1 VPLLPRVRE
10 MALKGAIAGGTKRN
24 FASVAQAVT
33 FDPAMDEIDR
43 IILAD
48 AQTSGGLLI
57 AAPAS
62 SRDQLVAALKR
73 ENTLA
78 AAVIGR
84 VRAGEPGSISV
95 R

>member
-1 VPLLPRVRE
+1 
-10 MALKGAIAGGTKRN
+10 MALKGAIASGTKRN
-24 FASVAQAVT
+24 FASVAHAVT
-33 FDPAMDEIDR
+33 FDPEMEEVDR

-57 AAPAS
+57 AAPES
-62 SRDQLVAALKR
+62 SRDELVAALKR
-73 ENTLA
+73 ERTLA

-84 VRAGEPGSISV
+84 VRSGEPGSITV